1 MSNSAVI
8 ELNNLRKQYGNVV
21 AIDSLNLR
29 VEKGQAFALLGPNGA
44 GKTTLM
50 HILCSILRPDSGRA
64 IVAGFDVVRQP
75 LKARKNIS
83 VVFQEPSL
91 DDRLTVIE
99 NLSFHCAIF
108 GVPAKERKNRI
119 DGVLELVE
127 LAQWRDHLVRSLSSG
142 MKRRLEIARALTHD
156 AQIIFLDEPTAGLD
170 VQTRARIWDYLK
182 ELRRRRAFTLVVTTH
197 QIDEVE
203 NCDEIC
209 IIDHGK
215 ILAKGSPRDLKTA
228 YGERLLR
235 LTAQD
240 AEVHAIIL
248 SQHPDAKADGP
259 DITLQVA
266 DPALVDEIIARFG
279 SRICQFTLENP
290 RLDSVFLNLTG
301 RALRD
306 SMAAGRDRTYA
317 FGRRGGEHT
326 R

>member
-1 MSNSAVI
+1 LSNSAVI
-8 ELNNLRKQYGNVV
+8 ELNQLRKRYGNIV
-21 AIDSLNLR
+21 AIDDLSLG
-29 VEKGQAFALLGPNGA
+29 VEKGQTFALLGPNGA

-108 GVPAKERKNRI
+108 NVPPRERKSRI
-119 DGVLELVE
+119 HDVLELVE
-127 LAQWRDHLVRSLSSG
+127 LAPWRDRLVRSLSSG

-156 AQIIFLDEPTAGLD
+156 AQIVFLDEPTAGLD
-170 VQTRARIWDYLK
+170 VQTRARIWDYLR
-182 ELRRRRAFTLVVTTH
+182 ELRRRRELTLVVTTH

-203 NCDEIC
+203 NCDEVC

-215 ILAKGSPRDLKTA
+215 ILAKGTPRDLKTG
-228 YGERLLR
+228 YGQRLFH
-235 LTAQD
+235 LTALD
-240 AEVHAIIL
+240 DEARSIIL
-248 SQHPDAKADGP
+248 AHHPDAMVNGL
-259 DITLQVA
+259 DIALQA
-266 DPALVDEIIARFG
+266 SDPAFADDIIARFG
-279 SRICQFTLENP
+279 SRICQFTIENP
-290 RLDSVFLNLTG
+290 SLESVFLSLTG
-301 RALRD
+301 RELRD

-317 FGRRGGEHT
+317 FGRRGGEQT